1 LSVVRGFHWGFMK
14 IEAIGKS
21 DKGLKRKINE
31 DSFLVDPALDLYVV
45 ADGMGGHKAGEVAS
59 RMVVDTMSGYW
70 RKVRSGNFPPFLSP
84 INREISDNAK
94 HLINSIVLCNMLIH
108 EGQKKPQYHR
118 MGSTVSA
125 LLVDKDVL
133 WVANVGDS
141 PVYLFDHGRLIQISE
156 EHSMEAEQKSIGL
169 IDQSEESNPLIKN
182 ILTRVL
188 GLTQKVNV
196 FVNPIHPEAG
206 DLLLMCTDGL
216 TNYVPQPSIKTIL
229 DDFSMSLERKA
240 EVLIDEANRGGG
252 GDNITAILLR
262 VTKEGVW
269 GKFKRKLTPK
279 NAG

>member
-1 LSVVRGFHWGFMK
+1 MQIKAV
-14 IEAIGKS
+14 GKS

-31 DSFLVDPALDLYVV
+31 DSFLVDSALGLYLV

-59 RMVVDTMSGYW
+59 RMVVHTMSDYW
-70 RKVRSGNFPPFLSP
+70 RKLRSGNFPRFLSP
-84 INREISDNAK
+84 INRDVSDNAK

-141 PVYLFDHGRLIQISE
+141 PVYLFDHGRLIQVSE

-169 IDQSEESNPLIKN
+169 IGESEKSNPLIKN

-196 FVNPIHPEAG
+196 FVSPIRPEAG

-229 DDFSMSLERKA
+229 DDFSISIERKA
-240 EVLIDEANRGGG
+240 EVLIDEAIRGGG
-252 GDNITAILLR
+252 GDNVTVILLE
-262 VTKEGVW
+262 VTKEGAW
-269 GKFKRKLTPK
+269 GKLKRKLKSK
-279 NAG
+279 NGG

>member
-1 LSVVRGFHWGFMK
+1 MK

-31 DSFLVDPALDLYVV
+31 DSFFVDPALDLYVV

-59 RMVVDTMSGYW
+59 RMVVHTMSDYW
-70 RKVRSGNFPPFLSP
+70 RKVHSGNFPPFLSP
-84 INREISDNAK
+84 IDRDISDNAK

-141 PVYLFDHGRLIQISE
+141 PVYLFDHGRLIQVSE

-169 IDQSEESNPLIKN
+169 IGQSEESNPLIKN

-196 FVNPIHPEAG
+196 FVSPIRPEAG

-216 TNYVPQPSIKTIL
+216 TNFVPQPSIKTIL
-229 DDFSMSLERKA
+229 DDFSISLERKA

-252 GDNITAILLR
+252 GDNITVILLV
-262 VTKEGVW
+262 VTKEGMW
-269 GKFKRKLTPK
+269 GKLQRKLKSK

>member
-1 LSVVRGFHWGFMK
+1 MK
-14 IEAIGKS
+14 IEATGKS

-31 DSFLVDPALDLYVV
+31 DSFLVAPALDLYVV

-59 RMVVDTMSGYW
+59 RMVVDTMSNYW

-84 INREISDNAK
+84 IDREISDNAK

-125 LLVDKDVL
+125 LLGDKDVL

-141 PVYLFDHGRLIQISE
+141 PVYLFDHGRLIQVSE

-169 IDQSEESNPLIKN
+169 IGQSEESNPLIKN
-182 ILTRVL
+182 VLTRVL
-188 GLTQKVNV
+188 GLTAKVNV
-196 FVNPIHPEAG
+196 FISPIRPEAG

-216 TNYVPQPSIKTIL
+216 TNFVPQPSIKTIL
-229 DDFSMSLERKA
+229 DDFSISLERKA

-252 GDNITAILLR
+252 GDNITVILLE
-262 VTKEGVW
+262 VTKEGAW
-269 GKFKRKLTPK
+269 GKFKRKFQSK
-279 NAG
+279 NAE

>member
-1 LSVVRGFHWGFMK
+1 MHSGFMK
-14 IEAIGKS
+14 IEAVGKS

-31 DSFLVDPALDLYVV
+31 DSFLVDPALGLYVV

-59 RMVVDTMSGYW
+59 RMVVDTLSDYW
-70 RKVRSGNFPPFLSP
+70 RKVRNGDFPAILSP
-84 INREISDNAK
+84 INRDVSNNAK

-141 PVYLFDHGRLIQISE
+141 PVFLFDHDRLIQVSE
-156 EHSMEAEQKSIGL
+156 EHSVEAEQKSIGL
-169 IDQSEESNPLIKN
+169 ISQSEESNPLIKN
-182 ILTRVL
+182 ILTRAL
-188 GLTQKVNV
+188 GLTQTVNV
-196 FVNPIHPEAG
+196 FVSPIRPKAG
-206 DLLLMCTDGL
+206 NLLLMCSDGL

-229 DDFSMSLERKA
+229 DDFSVSLERKGK
-240 EVLIDEANRGGG
+240 VLIDEANRSGG
-252 GDNITAILLR
+252 GDNITVILLE
-262 VTKEGVW
+262 VVKEGVW
-269 GKFKRKLTPK
+269 GKLKRTIKSR

>member
-1 LSVVRGFHWGFMK
+1 LSVLRGLHWGFME
-14 IEAIGKS
+14 IEAVGKS
-21 DKGLKRKINE
+21 HKGLKRKINE
-31 DSFLVDPALDLYVV
+31 DSFLVDRALDLYVV

-59 RMVVDTMSGYW
+59 RMVVHTMSDYW

-84 INREISDNAK
+84 IKREISDNAR
-94 HLINSIVLCNMLIH
+94 HLINSIVLSNLLIH

-125 LLVDKDVL
+125 LLADKDVL

-141 PVYLFDHGRLIQISE
+141 PVYLFDHGRLVQVSE

-169 IDQSEESNPLIKN
+169 LGQSQESNPLIKN

-196 FVNPIHPEAG
+196 FISPIRPKAG
-206 DLLLMCTDGL
+206 DLVLMCTDGL
-216 TNYVPQPSIKTIL
+216 TNYVPQPSLKTIL
-229 DDFSMSLERKA
+229 DDFSMSIRRKA
-240 EVLIDEANRGGG
+240 DVLIEEANRRGG
-252 GDNITAILLR
+252 GDNITVILLE
-262 VTKEGVW
+262 VTKEGAW
-269 GKFKRKLTPK
+269 GKFKRKLKSK

>member
-1 LSVVRGFHWGFMK
+1 MK
-14 IEAIGKS
+14 IEAVGKS

-31 DSFLVDPALDLYVV
+31 DSFLVDPALGLYVV

-59 RMVVDTMSGYW
+59 RMVVDTLSDYW
-70 RKVRSGNFPPFLSP
+70 RKVRNGDFPAILSP
-84 INREISDNAK
+84 INRDVSNNAK

-141 PVYLFDHGRLIQISE
+141 PVFLFDHDRLIQVSE
-156 EHSMEAEQKSIGL
+156 EHSVEAEQKSIGL
-169 IDQSEESNPLIKN
+169 IAQSEESNPLIKN
-182 ILTRVL
+182 ILTRAL
-188 GLTQKVNV
+188 GLTQTVNV
-196 FVNPIHPEAG
+196 FVSPIRPKAG
-206 DLLLMCTDGL
+206 NLLLMCSDGL

-229 DDFSMSLERKA
+229 DDFSVSLERKGK
-240 EVLIDEANRGGG
+240 VLIDEANRSGG
-252 GDNITAILLR
+252 GDNITVILLE
-262 VTKEGVW
+262 VVKEGVW
-269 GKFKRKLTPK
+269 GKLKRTIKSR

>member
-1 LSVVRGFHWGFMK
+1 MQIQAV
-14 IEAIGKS
+14 GKS
-21 DKGLKRKINE
+21 DRGLKRKINE

-59 RMVVDTMSGYW
+59 RIVVHAMSDYW
-70 RKVRSGNFPPFLSP
+70 RKVRSGNFPRFLHP
-84 INREISDNAK
+84 IHRDVSDNAK
-94 HLINSIVLCNMLIH
+94 HLINSIVLCNLLIH

-141 PVYLFDHGRLIQISE
+141 PVYLFDHGRLIQVSE
-156 EHSMEAEQKSIGL
+156 EHSVEAEQKSIGL
-169 IDQSEESNPLIKN
+169 IGESDESNPLIKN

-196 FVNPIHPEAG
+196 FVSPIRPESE

-229 DDFSMSLERKA
+229 DDFSISLERKA

-252 GDNITAILLR
+252 GDNITVVLLE
-262 VTKEGVW
+262 VTKEGAW
-269 GKFKRKLTPK
+269 SKLKRKLQSK
-279 NAG
+279 NGG

>member
-1 LSVVRGFHWGFMK
+1 MK

-31 DSFLVDPALDLYVV
+31 DSFFVDPGLDLYVV

-59 RMVVDTMSGYW
+59 RMVVHTMSDYW
-70 RKVRSGNFPPFLSP
+70 RKVHSGNFPPFLSP
-84 INREISDNAK
+84 IDRDISDNAK

-141 PVYLFDHGRLIQISE
+141 PVYLFDHGRLIQVSE

-169 IDQSEESNPLIKN
+169 IGQSEESNPLIKN

-196 FVNPIHPEAG
+196 FVSPIRPEAG

-216 TNYVPQPSIKTIL
+216 TNFVPQPSIKTIL
-229 DDFSMSLERKA
+229 DDFSISLERKA

-252 GDNITAILLR
+252 GDNITVILLV
-262 VTKEGVW
+262 VTKEGMW
-269 GKFKRKLTPK
+269 GKLKRKLKSK

>member
-1 LSVVRGFHWGFMK
+1 MK
-14 IEAIGKS
+14 IEAVGKS

-59 RMVVDTMSGYW
+59 RMVVNTMSGYW
-70 RKVRSGNFPPFLSP
+70 RKLRSGNFPPFLSP
-84 INREISDNAK
+84 INRDVSDNAK
-94 HLINSIVLCNMLIH
+94 HLINSIVLSNMLIH

-141 PVYLFDHGRLIQISE
+141 PVYLFDHGRLIQVSE

-169 IDQSEESNPLIKN
+169 IGASEESNPLIKN

-196 FVNPIHPEAG
+196 FVSPIRPETG

-216 TNYVPQPSIKTIL
+216 TNYVPLPSIKTIL
-229 DDFSMSLERKA
+229 DDFSISLERKA
-240 EVLIDEANRGGG
+240 EVLINEANRGGG
-252 GDNITAILLR
+252 GDNITVILLE
-262 VTKEGVW
+262 VIKEGAW
-269 GKFKRKLTPK
+269 GKLKRKLKSK
-279 NAG
+279 NGG

>member
-1 LSVVRGFHWGFMK
+1 MK
-14 IEAIGKS
+14 IEAVGKS

-31 DSFLVDPALDLYVV
+31 DSFLVDPALDLYAV

-59 RMVVDTMSGYW
+59 RIVVNTLSDYW
-70 RKVRSGNFPPFLSP
+70 RKVRSGNFPVFLSP
-84 INREISDNAK
+84 VSRDISDNAK

-125 LLVDKDVL
+125 LLVDKDLL

-141 PVYLFDHGRLIQISE
+141 PVYLFDHGRLIQVSE

-169 IDQSEESNPLIKN
+169 IGEADEGNPLIKN
-182 ILTRVL
+182 ILTRAL
-188 GLTQKVNV
+188 GLTQMVNV
-196 FVNPIHPEAG
+196 FASPIRPEPG

-216 TNYVPQPSIKTIL
+216 TNYVPLPSIKTIL
-229 DDFSMSLERKA
+229 DDFSMSLERKT

-252 GDNITAILLR
+252 GDNITVVLLE
-262 VTKEGVW
+262 VVKEGAW
-269 GKFKRKLTPK
+269 GRLKRTFKSR
-279 NAG
+279 NSG

>member
-1 LSVVRGFHWGFMK
+1 MK
-14 IEAIGKS
+14 IEAIGKT

-59 RMVVDTMSGYW
+59 RIVVDTMSSYW
-70 RKVRSGNFPPFLSP
+70 KKMRSGNFPPFLSP
-84 INREISDNAK
+84 IDREISDNAK
-94 HLINSIVLCNMLIH
+94 HLINSIVLCNTLIH
-108 EGQKKPQYHR
+108 EAQKKPEYHR

-125 LLVDKDVL
+125 LLVDKDIL

-141 PVYLFDHGRLIQISE
+141 PVYLFDHGRLIQVSE
-156 EHSMEAEQKSIGL
+156 EHSVEAEQKSIGL
-169 IDQSEESNPLIKN
+169 IGQSEESNPLIKN

-188 GLTQKVNV
+188 GLTPEVNV
-196 FVNPIHPEAG
+196 FVSPIRPDAG

-216 TNYVPQPSIKTIL
+216 TNFVPQPSIKTIL
-229 DDFSMSLERKA
+229 DDFSISLEKKA

-252 GDNITAILLR
+252 GDNITVILLDLK
-262 VTKEGVW
+262 KEGAW
-269 GKFKRKLTPK
+269 GKLKRKLKSK

>member
-1 LSVVRGFHWGFMK
+1 
-14 IEAIGKS
+14 
-21 DKGLKRKINE
+21 
-31 DSFLVDPALDLYVV
+31 
-45 ADGMGGHKAGEVAS
+45 MGHQDHGHA
-59 RMVVDTMSGYW
+59 R
-70 RKVRSGNFPPFLSP
+70 
-84 INREISDNAK
+84 I
-94 HLINSIVLCNMLIH
+94 
-108 EGQKKPQYHR
+108 
-118 MGSTVSA
+118 
-125 LLVDKDVL
+125 
-133 WVANVGDS
+133 

-196 FVNPIHPEAG
+196 FANPIHPEAG

-252 GDNITAILLR
+252 GDNITVILLR

-269 GKFKRKLTPK
+269 GKFKRKLTSK
-279 NAG
+279 NVG